1 MHRRKTMLRAWEKVL
16 AHAEERLRI
25 GEANADVEA
34 LLHGIRAF
42 LAVEREQ
49 LRIGHRRGAG
59 GTEVVHRWS
68 AVIDLVVCRAA
79 RWASGGQ
86 EEQPWAILAV
96 GGYGR
101 CEVAPFSDVDLTFV
115 YMGDVHEELRVFVE
129 RVLRLLWDGGLVVGH
144 SVRSVSES
152 VRAACQDTHVAT
164 ALQEARLLWGSRA
177 VFDRLRGELEAVLY
191 KGRRQ
196 RERFLDALRHEWEKR
211 YAQVGAIIGV
221 QEPHV
226 KEGAGGL
233 RDLQMVRWVG
243 RARYGSSGLE
253 ALCAENHLSG
263 AEYAV
268 LRSSYDFLLRVRN
281 EAHFSTGRKWDQLT
295 VDMHSTLARHL
306 GYTSRRGLQASEVFM
321 REYYHHAHSVHEVCR
336 SFLAR
341 AWASPQGARAWWVGR
356 WWRERVFQRF
366 EKSRRN
372 SGSEPFEIA
381 DGMLRLRGRL
391 GDPLQLM
398 RAFQI
403 AQSARVVMSEE
414 LRQTIRQQGP
424 AMGRALR
431 RSPEAGRIFLEIVS
445 QRGEVARILRLMH
458 ETGVLG
464 RFLPEFGRLTF
475 LVQHDFYHAY
485 TVDEHTLHAIEALD
499 RVWRNPSGAL
509 MATFHKVFR
518 EIGDVV
524 PLYLGLL
531 FHDVGKGRGHG
542 HVGRGVRLAHRACQR
557 LGVDEGRR
565 QMILFLVRHHLLL
578 SHVAER
584 RDVTEEKVIEEV
596 VNVLG
601 ESAPLERLNMLLLLT
616 YADTAGV
623 GPNVWTEW
631 KGVVLWELYWRAREW
646 ITRRR
651 VAGEGDD
658 GPALEDLVRDLA
670 REFPAPEV
678 ERHLAQLPERYRRAT
693 TRDRIAEHL
702 RLIRR
707 VSEESVV
714 VHWRTIR
721 EGGYTEVSV
730 CTFDRPGLFAQLAGT
745 LTAHGLNILSADAY
759 TREDGIIIDTFRVCE
774 IGALRPVPPERWP
787 GIERSMKAAVEG
799 RYDVAQAVARRRAR
813 FARKRMQSRREPII
827 RCDNAASLTCTILE
841 VEADDEPGLAYTI
854 ASTLQALGLNIV
866 LAKVATEKSR
876 ALDVFYITDAEG
888 RKLTSALIAAVERAL
903 GNALASGAPTI
914 ALPARAV

>member
-1 MHRRKTMLRAWEKVL
+1 
-16 AHAEERLRI
+16 
-25 GEANADVEA
+25 
-34 LLHGIRAF
+34 
-42 LAVEREQ
+42 
-49 LRIGHRRGAG
+49 
-59 GTEVVHRWS
+59 
-68 AVIDLVVCRAA
+68 
-79 RWASGGQ
+79 
-86 EEQPWAILAV
+86 
-96 GGYGR
+96 
-101 CEVAPFSDVDLTFV
+101 VAPFSDVDLTFV

-177 VFDRLRGELEAVLY
+177 VFDRLRRELEAVLY

-914 ALPARAV
+914 APPARAV